1 MPSNTAII
9 TDIREE
15 ENQASPEM
23 DTTYRS
29 ILIAV
34 DSSDHSNRATDD
46 AIELGSLY
54 QSVITAS
61 HVYAA
66 KMHDLRFKQMEGGLP
81 EQFKEEDEL
90 ERQRDIHDSLIT
102 KGLSIITDS
111 YLIQA
116 ENVCSKAD
124 LAFKGR
130 SLEGKNYKGLV
141 NEANN
146 GQYDLLVMGSLGLG
160 AIQGSTIGT
169 VCERVTRRSAIDTLI
184 IKQPERSIKE
194 GPVVAAIDGSK
205 QSYAGL
211 MSAFNLAREWQVPL
225 HIVSAF
231 DPYYHYVAF
240 NSIAEVLSDEAGK
253 VFRFKEQEQLHEEI
267 IDDGLAKIYQGH
279 LDVAEKLAEE
289 FLLEENGVQVETH
302 LLTGK
307 PHHAIEQYI
316 DEINASLLIVGKI
329 GIHCDDELDI
339 GGNSEN
345 LLRNSSCALLLTQRE
360 YTPRVEMVAESTT
373 TWSTQAEDA
382 MKNIP
387 PFVHNMARAAILRY
401 AQAEGHTVITAS
413 IVAEATKNMCPAGM
427 KNLDELVDVAT
438 EAKAAKKIK
447 TQPAGAF
454 NMDWSVEADDMLQQV
469 SDTTLRHNTKMRA
482 EKRALTEKS
491 NIVEAAHILPFVVNP
506 ALKKEQRAKQQ
517 AEQETAQTQKS
528 ASKCP
533 FAGMGDMSAMS
544 EDIDLPWDKEALER
558 LQQIPEGTSRSM
570 TQKATNAIAQ
580 QQGVE
585 QIDLAFVEQ
594 ILSIF
599 TSGSKQVTKT
609 LPWDDDALASIAK
622 APPMVQGMLAKEIE
636 EYAKRENLN
645 KVSLKTAQ
653 EVKQKWSDEGR
664 FHLDPDDSRNA

>member
-1 MPSNTAII
+1 MPQSNTASLEI
-9 TDIREE
+9 
-15 ENQASPEM
+15 PEQEVPKLE
-23 DTTYRS
+23 TAYRS
-29 ILIAV
+29 ILLAV

-46 AIELGSLY
+46 AIELGTLY

-66 KMHDLRFKQMEGGLP
+66 KMHDMRFKQMEGGLP

-116 ENVCSKAD
+116 EQACDKAD
-124 LAFKGR
+124 LDFKGR
-130 SLEGKNYKGLV
+130 SLEGKNYKTLV
-141 NEANN
+141 DEAHN

-169 VCERVTRRSAIDTLI
+169 VCERVVRRSKIDTLV

-194 GPVVAAIDGSK
+194 GPIVAAIDGSK
-205 QSYAGL
+205 QSYAAL
-211 MSAFNLAREWQVPL
+211 ISAFNLAKEWRVPL

-240 NSIAEVLSDEAGK
+240 NRIAGVLSDEAGK

-267 IDDGLAKIYQGH
+267 IDDGLAKIYQSH
-279 LDVAEKLAEE
+279 LEVAEQLAEE
-289 FLLEENGVQVETH
+289 YRLKDSGVSFETH

-307 PHHAIEQYI
+307 PHHAIEQYV
-316 DEINASLLIVGKI
+316 EEAKASLLIIGKI

-360 YTPRVEMVAESTT
+360 FTPRVEMVAESTT

-382 MKNIP
+382 MTHIP
-387 PFVHNMARAAILRY
+387 PFVQNMARTAILRY
-401 AQAEGHTVITAS
+401 AQSEGHTVITAS
-413 IVAEATKNMCPAGM
+413 IVEQATKNMCPAGM
-427 KNLDELVDVAT
+427 KNLDNLVDAAT
-438 EAKAAKKIK
+438 EAKSVRKIK
-447 TQPAGAF
+447 TPTAGAF
-454 NMDWSVEADDMLQQV
+454 NMQWSKEADEMLLQV

-491 NIVEAAHILPFVVNP
+491 TLVEVDHILPFVINP
-506 ALKKEQRAKQQ
+506 TLKSKHKE
-517 AEQETAQTQKS
+517 EQKKT
-528 ASKCP
+528 SKCP
-533 FAGMGDMSAMS
+533 FASMGDMSGVTAPS
-544 EDIDLPWDKEALER
+544 DSIDLLWEKEALER
-558 LQQIPEGTSRSM
+558 LKQIPEGTSRDM

-580 QQGVE
+580 QQAIKK
-585 QIDLAFVEQ
+585 IDLAFLEN
-594 ILSIF
+594 ILNIF
-599 TSGSKQVTKT
+599 NSGSKQAAKDIGKT
-609 LPWDDDALASIAK
+609 LPWDEDAQASISK
-622 APPMVQGMLAKEIE
+622 APPMVQGMLAREIE
-636 EYAKRENLN
+636 AYAKRE
-645 KVSLKTAQ
+645 KRSRVDLKTA
-653 EVKQKWSDEGR
+653 EEAKQHWADEGQ
-664 FHLDPDDSRNA
+664 FHLDPNDPRNNPRNKS